1 MLTNIILKVD
11 KQAVAFFEIMN
22 FRFSFA
28 AQIMQTPEQIIIGE
42 LQRLI
47 LMQAQE
53 IKLLKAR
60 ITDLERKVE
69 QNSTR
74 KNSNNSSVPP
84 SKDENRPPR
93 TSSLREK
100 SDRKVGGQPTRS

>member
-1 MLTNIILKVD
+1 
-11 KQAVAFFEIMN
+11 
-22 FRFSFA
+22 
-28 AQIMQTPEQIIIGE
+28 MQTPEQIIIGE

-69 QNSTR
+69 QSSTR

-100 SDRKVGGQPTRS
+100 SDRKVEDNPVMREKHWR

>member
-1 MLTNIILKVD
+1 
-11 KQAVAFFEIMN
+11 
-22 FRFSFA
+22 
-28 AQIMQTPEQIIIGE
+28 MQTPEQIIIGE

-74 KNSNNSSVPP
+74 KNSTIALCHLLKMKIDRQEPAVFVRKAIVKWEDNPVM
-84 SKDENRPPR
+84 
-93 TSSLREK
+93 REK
-100 SDRKVGGQPTRS
+100 HWR